1 MDMTGNQNENPEDQ
15 ALLAFL
21 AGQRDA
27 VLSIVAGLD
36 EEAWHRSVVPSGWT
50 PAGLVEHLGGAEWHW
65 FQGVVAGAGPE
76 PQPGD
81 EDLPPYDPRTAPAF
95 VSDEPSAEIIGFY
108 RDQCARSDA
117 VLAVTPLSAQPRG
130 RHGGPKADEPPN
142 VRWVVLH
149 MIEETARHA
158 GHLDIARELI
168 DGQTGLGGR

>member
-1 MDMTGNQNENPEDQ
+1 MTSNRNETAEDQ

-21 AGQRDA
+21 AAERDA

-36 EEAWHRSVVPSGWT
+36 EDSWHRPVVPSGWT

-65 FQGVVAGAGPE
+65 FQGVVTGKHPE
-76 PQPGD
+76 PPPED
-81 EDLPPYDPRTAPAF
+81 ETETPYAPTAAF
-95 VSDEPSAEIIGFY
+95 VCDEPSAEIIKFD
-108 RDQCARSDA
+108 RDQCASSDA
-117 VLAVTPLSAQPRG
+117 VLAVTPLSARPRG
-130 RHGGPKADEPPN
+130 RHGVPGRDEPPD

-168 DGQTGLGGR
+168 DGQTGLGSR

>member
-1 MDMTGNQNENPEDQ
+1 MTGNRSEDAEDQ

-21 AGQRDA
+21 AAQRDA

-65 FQGVVAGAGPE
+65 FQGVVAGKDPE
-76 PQPGD
+76 PAPGD
-81 EDLPPYDPRTAPAF
+81 EDLSPYDPAAAF
-95 VSDEPSAEIIGFY
+95 VCDLPSAEIIGFY
-108 RDQCARSDA
+108 RDQCASSDA
-117 VLAVTPLSAQPRG
+117 VLAVTPMSASPRG
-130 RHGGPKADEPPN
+130 RHGVPGQDEPPD

-158 GHLDIARELI
+158 GHLDIARELL
-168 DGQTGLGGR
+168 DGQTGLGPR